1 MVCPQGNFQFSEHL
15 SGLLDSSP
23 EFLQWNE
30 QQKQQLGSIKKYQH
44 LTQHRGKEENV
55 AITENSS
62 KSSGMQQQEPS
73 KSTWGEIPSV
83 PGASRVKGMKSLQ
96 INKHFFIHQA
106 GTSNFLLKAAEPLC
120 FRKWGERG
128 SRGSSIPLEQHWGIL
143 FLYMEKS
150 FGAGLGILFSLLME
164 NAGTAGEILLELLL
178 LAHCH
183 FWAREISE
191 SQMGERR
198 IRAGTLNP
206 GNFEFSDTD
215 PKGALLSTWGL
226 KKTSKFE
233 W

>member
-83 PGASRVKGMKSLQ
+83 PGASRVKRMKSLQ

-106 GTSNFLLKAAEPLC
+106 GTSNFFLKAAEPLC

-150 FGAGLGILFSLLME
+150 FGAGLGDPLLPAHGKCWNSWRNPPGAAAFGTLSFLSKGNKWE
-164 NAGTAGEILLELLL
+164 PNGGKKDKGRNPESWEFWIFWHWPQRGTAFNLG
-178 LAHCH
+178 
-183 FWAREISE
+183 
-191 SQMGERR
+191 
-198 IRAGTLNP
+198 P
-206 GNFEFSDTD
+206 
-215 PKGALLSTWGL
+215 
-226 KKTSKFE
+226 
-233 W
+233 